1 MAGER
6 VVDVTHRG
14 AVATVTIRRPEVHN
28 AFDEHVI
35 AQLADAFTV
44 LSKES
49 RPRAVILTGE
59 GRSFSAG
66 ADLAWMRRASSL
78 SESENQRDAAALAAM
93 LRGVAECPI
102 PVIAKVQGGAFGG
115 GAGLVAAADIAVAA
129 ESARFGFTEVRL
141 GLVPATIAP
150 HVVEKIGPGNARRL
164 FLTGERFD
172 AAAARAIG
180 LVHVVAPDEE
190 LDTAVDDVIRAI
202 LAGGPDAHRTCKELV
217 RNVRTNDAEVDSYTA
232 ALIAN
237 VRGGAEGREG
247 VAAFLEKRPPNWA
260 AVVDDDS

>member
-6 VVDVTHRG
+6 TVDTTRRG

-35 AQLADAFTV
+35 AQLAAAFTE
-44 LSKES
+44 LGAES
-49 RPRAVILTGE
+49 GTRAVILTGE

-66 ADLAWMRRASSL
+66 ADLDWMRRAASF

-102 PVIAKVQGGAFGG
+102 PVVAKVQGGAFGG

-150 HVVEKIGPGNARRL
+150 HVIEKIGPGNARRL

-172 AAAARAIG
+172 AVEARAIG
-180 LVHVVAPDEE
+180 LVHVVASDEE
-190 LDTAVDDVIRAI
+190 LDSAVDGVVAAI
-202 LAGGPDAHRTCKELV
+202 LAGGPDAHRICKELV
-217 RNVRTNDAEVDSYTA
+217 RNVRTNSAEVDSYTA

-247 VAAFLEKRPPNWA
+247 VAAFLEKRAPNWA
-260 AVVDDDS
+260 AADNDS

>member
-6 VVDVTHRG
+6 MVETTQRG
-14 AVATVTIRRPEVHN
+14 AVATVAIRRPEVHN

-35 AQLADAFTV
+35 GQLAEAFAE
-44 LSKES
+44 LSVGS
-49 RPRAVILTGE
+49 GVRAVILTGE

-66 ADLAWMRRASSL
+66 ADLDWMRRAASL
-78 SESENQRDAAALAAM
+78 SEEENRNDATALPAM
-93 LRGVAECPI
+93 LRGVAECPV

-115 GAGLVAAADIAVAA
+115 GAGLVAAVDIAVAA

-172 AAAARAIG
+172 AAEARAIG
-180 LVHVVAPDEE
+180 LVHLVASDKE
-190 LDTAVDDVIRAI
+190 LDTAVDGVVAAI
-202 LAGGPDAHRTCKELV
+202 LAGGPNAQRICKELIRDV
-217 RNVRTNDAEVDSYTA
+217 GTNTAEIDAYTA
-232 ALIAN
+232 SLIAS

-247 VAAFLEKRPPNWA
+247 VAAFLEKRSPDWA
-260 AVVDDDS
+260 AADDDS